1 MNNILEISRPLNEL
15 NLKLKNDLDI
25 SRNNKDFVKIVSD
38 VVKSGITYSMKALGD
53 EKEEFGD
60 FLKSIKNLF
69 NKNEFKNMIECA
81 VGASVGQGLENLK
94 EKNSSLKDLNKFKE
108 ISIKGGLKFMVSA
121 GFEILLN
128 KLLKGNILTPII
140 KKAVS
145 GIKDFLS
152 SKSFSNNIGIGVEK
166 LKNKVEKFK
175 DYRSQWYNAYEK
187 FDLNKLNEIAI
198 NLNKI
203 KGHIPNDT
211 ICARENE
218 IIQNMT
224 KLINNKKE
232 KLSDMQL
239 QICGNL

>member
-108 ISIKGGLKFMVSA
+108 ISIKGGLKFMAIS
-121 GFEILLN
+121 FNL
-128 KLLKGNILTPII
+128 
-140 KKAVS
+140 
-145 GIKDFLS
+145 F
-152 SKSFSNNIGIGVEK
+152 KSNFS
-166 LKNKVEKFK
+166 
-175 DYRSQWYNAYEK
+175 
-187 FDLNKLNEIAI
+187 
-198 NLNKI
+198 
-203 KGHIPNDT
+203 
-211 ICARENE
+211 
-218 IIQNMT
+218 
-224 KLINNKKE
+224 
-232 KLSDMQL
+232 
-239 QICGNL
+239 